1 MSDRPQELNIGETI
15 RRELWLYTREVAAII
30 HETCRWIEIA
40 DIRGELVAAPS
51 AEELWVGGGG
61 TLRVSSVRA
70 DSTAV
75 DQLHGLAALLEEL
88 LPPFSDDPDYAVR
101 SSMRVLPARLRAK
114 PGLSPVA
121 DVHELLQTI
130 GIYEEGEPAQVL
142 RQLVHRFNGAQS
154 HAVATEADEDWYG
167 LFPSERDETSTLAC
181 PVVTTP
187 CSTPTKELVPVF
199 APVQADKAVSLRRE
213 RRTSVR
219 LAVLTW
225 ALGIVVGFPVGRYAY
240 LQRLPTVLSNA
251 GNLPVPV
258 TASSRGAHDE
268 PGQPGRGAGAP
279 LSLQA
284 PADSGLLRG
293 TTGASAQTIE
303 AVTGTAVSE
312 RTASAPVPSVAKG
325 TVTAV
330 PRNGAP
336 APLDL
341 PTPDGAF
348 SPSFAATGSALF
360 FHAGREREGRLLAA
374 DLNTQGPLQIVTML
388 ADGAK
393 NYHPRLSPN
402 ERLIAFDSDREG
414 ERAVY
419 IADRE
424 GRDVRRVSDVGFAAI
439 PTWSPDM
446 KWLTFVRAEPNQPN
460 VWNLWRRDLATGELR
475 RLTSYRYGQ
484 TWGAS
489 WFPDARRICYS
500 HENQV
505 MVLDT
510 ETGTHESFR
519 SPRGNRLLRT
529 PAVSPDGS
537 RIIFQVY
544 HDGVWL
550 LDLRTRDM
558 RRIIDDPTAEEFA
571 WNPQG
576 TRVAY
581 HSRRGGE
588 WRIWVTNAPT

>member
-1 MSDRPQELNIGETI
+1 MPVTPQDLNIGQAI
-15 RRELWLYTREVAAII
+15 RDGLWLYTREVAAIV
-30 HETCRWIEIA
+30 HETCRWIESA
-40 DIRGELVAAPS
+40 AARGELVAAPS
-51 AEELWVGGGG
+51 AEELWVGAGGA
-61 TLRVSSVRA
+61 LRVSPVRRHL
-70 DSTAV
+70 AV
-75 DQLHGLAALLEEL
+75 AVQLHGLAALLEEL

-114 PGLSPVA
+114 PGLSPIANVQ
-121 DVHELLQTI
+121 ELLQTI
-130 GIYEEGEPAQVL
+130 SIYEEEEEPVRVL
-142 RQLVHRFNGAQS
+142 HQLADRFNGAES
-154 HAVATEADEDWYG
+154 PAVAAATESWYE
-167 LFPSERDETSTLAC
+167 LFPSEGAETSTLEC
-181 PVVTTP
+181 PLNTAP
-187 CSTPTKELVPVF
+187 CSTATNELMRLPPPATADVP
-199 APVQADKAVSLRRE
+199 VSLRKD
-213 RRTSVR
+213 RRTYVR

-225 ALGIVVGFPVGRYAY
+225 ALGMVVGFPVGRYAY
-240 LQRLPTVLSNA
+240 LQRSPTVPPNA
-251 GNLPVPV
+251 DNLPLPV
-258 TASSRGAHDE
+258 TAPSRGLHDV
-268 PGQPGRGAGAP
+268 PRRPARGAVT
-279 LSLQA
+279 SLPPQA
-284 PADSGLLRG
+284 RAEPSLLRG
-293 TTGASAQTIE
+293 TAGASA
-303 AVTGTAVSE
+303 
-312 RTASAPVPSVAKG
+312 PSVAKKAS
-325 TVTAV
+325 TAV
-330 PRNGAP
+330 PRNGVP

-341 PTPDGAF
+341 PTTDGAF

-360 FHAGREREGRLLAA
+360 FHAGRERDGRLLAA
-374 DLNTQGPLQIVTML
+374 DLNTQGPLEIVTML

-393 NYHPRLSPN
+393 NYHPRLSPD
-402 ERLIAFDSDREG
+402 ERLIAFDSDRDG

-419 IADRE
+419 IAGRD

-439 PTWSPDM
+439 PTWSPNM
-446 KWLTFVRAEPNQPN
+446 KWLTFVRAEPNQPK

-500 HENQV
+500 HENQIV
-505 MVLDT
+505 VLDI
-510 ETGTHESFR
+510 ETGTQESFQ

-537 RIIFQVY
+537 RIVYQVY

-550 LDLRTRDM
+550 LDLQTRDM

-588 WRIWVTNAPT
+588 WRIWVTNAPS

>member
-1 MSDRPQELNIGETI
+1 MPVTPQELNIGKTI
-15 RRELWLYTREVAAII
+15 RRELWLFTREVAAII
-30 HETCRWIEIA
+30 HEACRWIEIA
-40 DIRGELVAAPS
+40 DIRGELLAAPS
-51 AEELWVGGGG
+51 AEELWVGDGGA
-61 TLRVSSVRA
+61 LRVSPVRA
-70 DSTAV
+70 DSTLV

-101 SSMRVLPARLRAK
+101 SSMRILPARLRAK
-114 PGLSPVA
+114 PGLPPVA
-121 DVHELLQTI
+121 NVHELLETI
-130 GIYEEGEPAQVL
+130 AIYEEGEPTQVL
-142 RQLVHRFNGAQS
+142 RQLVDRFNGAQS
-154 HAVATEADEDWYG
+154 LAVATEADEDWYR
-167 LFPSERDETSTLAC
+167 LFPSERDETPTLAC
-181 PVVTTP
+181 PLVTTP
-187 CSTPTKELVPVF
+187 CSTPTKEHVPVF
-199 APVQADKAVSLRRE
+199 APAPADMPVSLPKKG
-213 RRTSVR
+213 RTSVR

-225 ALGIVVGFPVGRYAY
+225 ALGMVVGFPVGRYAY
-240 LQRLPTVLSNA
+240 LQRSPTVPPNA
-251 GNLPVPV
+251 GNLPAPM
-258 TASSRGAHDE
+258 TALSPGADDG
-268 PGQPGRGAGAP
+268 PRQAGRGAVAP
-279 LSLQA
+279 LSPQA
-284 PADSGLLRG
+284 RADAGLLRG
-293 TTGASAQTIE
+293 TSGGSAPTIE
-303 AVTGTAVSE
+303 AVTGTIVPE
-312 RTASAPVPSVAKG
+312 RNASAPAPSIAKRTATVA
-325 TVTAV
+325 TPT
-330 PRNGAP
+330 GAP

-360 FHAGREREGRLLAA
+360 FHAGRERDGRLLAA

-393 NYHPRLSPN
+393 NYHPRISPD
-402 ERLIAFDSDREG
+402 ERLIAFDSDRDG

-419 IADRE
+419 IAGRD
-424 GRDVRRVSDVGFAAI
+424 GRDVRRVSEVGFAAI
-439 PTWSPDM
+439 PTWSPNM
-446 KWLTFVRAEPNQPN
+446 KWLTFVRAEPNQPK

-500 HENQV
+500 HENQIV
-505 MVLDT
+505 VLDI
-510 ETGTHESFR
+510 ETGAQESFQ
-519 SPRGNRLLRT
+519 SPRGNRLVRT

-537 RIIFQVY
+537 RIVFQVY

-550 LDLRTRDM
+550 LDLQTRDM

-588 WRIWVTNAPT
+588 WRIWVTNAPS

>member
-1 MSDRPQELNIGETI
+1 MPVTPQELNIGQAI
-15 RRELWLYTREVAAII
+15 RDGLWLYTREVAAIV
-30 HETCRWIEIA
+30 HETCRWIESA
-40 DIRGELVAAPS
+40 TARGEVVATPS

-61 TLRVSSVRA
+61 ALRISPVRS
-70 DSTAV
+70 DSAV
-75 DQLHGLAALLEEL
+75 AVQLHGLAALLEEL
-88 LPPFSDDPDYAVR
+88 LPPFSDDPDYALR

-114 PGLSPVA
+114 PGLPPVA
-121 DVHELLQTI
+121 NVHELLQTI
-130 GIYEEGEPAQVL
+130 SIYEEGEPAQVL
-142 RQLVHRFNGAQS
+142 RQLVDRLTGAES
-154 HAVATEADEDWYG
+154 PAVATEADEDWYG
-167 LFPSERDETSTLAC
+167 LFPSERDETSALAC
-181 PVVTTP
+181 PLDTTP
-187 CSTPTKELVPVF
+187 CSTPPNELVPVP
-199 APVQADKAVSLRRE
+199 ATATADVPVLLPKDG
-213 RRTSVR
+213 RTSVR

-225 ALGIVVGFPVGRYAY
+225 ALGMVIGFPVGRYVY
-240 LQRLPTVLSNA
+240 LQRSPTVPPNA
-251 GNLPVPV
+251 GNLPAPV
-258 TASSRGAHDE
+258 TAPSREADDGPRQA
-268 PGQPGRGAGAP
+268 GRDAGAP
-279 LSLQA
+279 LSPQA
-284 PADSGLLRG
+284 RADSGLLHG
-293 TTGASAQTIE
+293 TSGASAPTIE
-303 AVTGTAVSE
+303 AVAGTIVPE
-312 RTASAPVPSVAKG
+312 RNASAPAPSVAKRTA
-325 TVTAV
+325 TVAT
-330 PRNGAP
+330 PTGAP
-336 APLDL
+336 TALDL

-360 FHAGREREGRLLAA
+360 FHAGREHDGRLLAA
-374 DLNTQGPLQIVTML
+374 DLNTQGPLEIVTML

-393 NYHPRLSPN
+393 NYHPRLSPD
-402 ERLIAFDSDREG
+402 ERLIAFDSDRDG

-419 IADRE
+419 IADRN
-424 GRDVRRVSDVGFAAI
+424 GRDVRRVSDTGFAAI
-439 PTWSPDM
+439 PTWSPNM
-446 KWLTFVRAEPNQPN
+446 KWLTFVRAEPNQPR

-500 HENQV
+500 HENQIV
-505 MVLDT
+505 VLDIAT
-510 ETGTHESFR
+510 ATQEIFQ

-550 LDLRTRDM
+550 LDLQTRDM

-588 WRIWVTNAPT
+588 WRIWVTNAPS